1 MLPARW
7 FLAGGLVALSFVRPL
22 EAQAPAYDIVIRN
35 GRVLDGR
42 GNPWIAADV
51 GIRDG
56 RIVKIGVIAGTA
68 KQEIDARAKYVS
80 PGWFDMMDQS
90 GGILPRNGLADN
102 KVRQGVTT
110 ALGGEGGTPVPAGKV
125 ADYFHTLEQGGISL
139 NFGTYYGATQAR
151 TAIIGPVS
159 RTPNAEELD
168 RMRALVDTAM
178 RAGALGVT
186 TALIYPPSSY
196 HTTDELVEL
205 AKVAAKYGGL
215 YASHIRGEGKDLL
228 DAVREAIAIG
238 ERSGAPVEIFH
249 LKAAYQ
255 PGWGKLMK
263 QARLVIDSAR
273 ARGVDVAAD
282 QYPYTAG
289 GTGLE
294 ATIPSWAFDG
304 GQDSLRAR
312 LKDPAIRARL
322 KKEVETGSPGWW
334 NIVEASGGWKNIV
347 LGNARNEKNAQYVGK
362 NLAEIAKSMHKDPR
376 DAAWDLVLDG
386 QGRVTAIYHMM
397 SEEDVREA
405 IQYPWVSIGSDA
417 GAALEPG
424 KVDLLGLPHPRS
436 YGTFPRVI
444 AKYVR
449 DDKVLTLSD
458 AIRKMTSWPATRMRI
473 ADRGAIAVGNWA
485 DITIFDF
492 DRIKDLSTYESP
504 VAFPEGVDYVLVN
517 GVVVVDQGRHTGAK
531 PGKVMYGPGKDAG
544 ADAVRS
550 GSGGGPAPRE

>member
-1 MLPARW
+1 LALA
-7 FLAGGLVALSFVRPL
+7 LAGPLSSQQP
-22 EAQAPAYDIVIRN
+22 PAYDLVIRN

-42 GNPWIAADV
+42 GNPWILADV
-51 GIRDG
+51 AIREG
-56 RIVKIGVIAGTA
+56 RIVKIGVVPPGAGA
-68 KQEIDARAKYVS
+68 REIEARGKYVS

-90 GGILPRNGLADN
+90 GSILPRNGLADN

-125 ADYFHTLEQGGISL
+125 TEYFSGLEQSGISL
-139 NFGTYYGATQAR
+139 NFGSYYGATQAR

-159 RTPNAEELD
+159 RTPTPEELD

-205 AKVAAKYGGL
+205 AKVAARYGGL
-215 YASHIRGEGKDLL
+215 YASHIRGEGRDLL
-228 DAVREAIAIG
+228 DAIREAIAIG
-238 ERSGAPVEIFH
+238 ERSGAPVEIYH

-263 QARLVIDSAR
+263 QVKLVVDSAR

-304 GQDSLRAR
+304 GRDSLVAR
-312 LKDPAIRARL
+312 LKDPTIRARL

-347 LGNARNEKNAQYVGK
+347 LGNARNEANAQYVGK
-362 NLAEIAKSMHKDPR
+362 NLAEIAKLMKKDPR
-376 DAAWDLVLDG
+376 DAAWDLVLEG

-444 AKYVR
+444 ARYVR
-449 DDKVLTLSD
+449 DQPVLSLPE

-473 ADRGAIAVGNWA
+473 PDRGAIAVGHWA
-485 DITIFDF
+485 DITIFDL
-492 DRIKDLSTYESP
+492 DRIKDVSTYENP
-504 VAFPEGVDYVLVN
+504 VAFPEGIDYVLVN

-531 PGKVMYGPGKDAG
+531 PGKVIYGPGRDA
-544 ADAVRS
+544 AAEPVRS
-550 GSGGGPAPRE
+550 GSGGSDPGR